1 MIELFNQY
9 EILKNKNETELVFI
23 DSLLREPN
31 YKEQIKRINKNK
43 ALPIL
48 NHRIGSEYYF
58 ILVKPNLKSTF
69 KSNQQINMD
78 VVNLIYA
85 VEEFIEGD
93 SKFANQCKN
102 AITDKETRNLCIS
115 MLNQIKVE
123 KEEEQREQDLDD
135 WISELKNNGVD
146 VIDLNEVI
154 R

>member
-31 YKEQIKRINKNK
+31 YKEQIKRINNNK

-48 NHRIGSEYYF
+48 NHRKDSEYYF

-69 KSNQQINMD
+69 EPNQQINMD
-78 VVNLIYA
+78 VINLVYA

-102 AITDKETRNLCIS
+102 AITDKKTRNLCIS
-115 MLNQIKVE
+115 MLNQIKAE
-123 KEEEQREQDLDD
+123 KEEEKRQVQLAD
-135 WISELKNNGVD
+135 WVSEFENNGVD

-154 R
+154 K

>member
-9 EILKNKNETELVFI
+9 ENIKNENETELVFI

-31 YKEQIKRINKNK
+31 YKEQIKRINNNK

-48 NHRIGSEYYF
+48 KHRNGSEYNF

-78 VVNLIYA
+78 VINLVYA

-93 SKFANQCKN
+93 RKFANQCKN
-102 AITDKETRNLCIS
+102 TITNKEMRNLCIS

-123 KEEEQREQDLDD
+123 KEEEQREEDLDD
-135 WISELKNNGVD
+135 WISELKNNGVN

-154 R
+154 K